1 MTFISLLMADIL
13 IDRIEFYAVSTIFQP
28 CNGGMAD
35 RKKYVRALTLY
46 YIINKI

>member
-1 MTFISLLMADIL
+1 MADIL
-13 IDRIEFYAVSTIFQP
+13 IDWIEFYAVSTIFQP

-35 RKKYVRALTLY
+35 RKKYVHVRAPTLY